1 MKFNIKIFRD
11 GVVHLLQALLLLVVF
26 VDSTNIFF
34 LLKMI
39 FYSLQTFPVFLRWK
53 EDLIFLK
60 VKRRCTSCW
69 LKRGIAS
76 FKK

>member
-39 FYSLQTFPVFLRWK
+39 FYSLQTFPVFLR
-53 EDLIFLK
+53 
-60 VKRRCTSCW
+60 
-69 LKRGIAS
+69 
-76 FKK
+76 